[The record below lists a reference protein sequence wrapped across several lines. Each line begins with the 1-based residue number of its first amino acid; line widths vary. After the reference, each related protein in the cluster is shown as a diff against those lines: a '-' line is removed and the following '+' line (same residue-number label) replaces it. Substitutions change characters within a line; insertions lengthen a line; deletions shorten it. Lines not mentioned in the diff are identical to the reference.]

1 MVCSFLFGILLI
13 FDISWSTNSVVV
25 SDNTVSLNTLKGYVD
40 RVMVLYVVTYTSN
53 KKTANCITNSQSR
66 TINFAPV
73 LASVPNQYLQ
83 QGYPFLNGIR
93 GKGPFSFQLTV
104 GPALPGIAIIAFN
117 SSELC

>member
-1 MVCSFLFGILLI
+1 M
-13 FDISWSTNSVVV
+13 TM
-25 SDNTVSLNTLKGYVD
+25 SDNTVSLNTLKGYMD
-40 RVMVLYVVTYTSN
+40 RVMFLYVVTYISN
-53 KKTANCITNSQSR
+53 NKTATSFTKSQGR

-83 QGYPFLNGIR
+83 QGCAFLNGIR
-93 GKGPFSFQLTV
+93 GKGPFSLQLTV